1 MELSDLNIFRTVV
14 KAGGV
19 RRAAAQLH
27 RVQSNVTTRVRQL
40 EEELGV
46 ALFIREGRGLQVS
59 PAGRVLLDYADRI
72 LALTQEAREAL
83 HDETPRGV
91 LRLGAMESTAAVRL
105 PGPITEYH
113 RRYPDVT
120 IELKTGN
127 PVQLS
132 TALLNGELDAALV
145 AEPVLESSFEKV
157 SVYDEE
163 LVIVSEAHHPPIKS
177 ARDLKTRTI
186 LVFESGCPHR
196 KRLEDWFRRN
206 RHIPE
211 RTIEMSS
218 YHALLGCA
226 VAGMG
231 VALLPR
237 SVIDGFPERR
247 KLSIHKLPV
256 AHATV
261 RTMMIWRKN
270 AQPPKLRALTETIL
284 SHGQSSRRGAAAKK
298 TRDR

>member
-1 MELSDLNIFRTVV
+1 MELSDLTIFRTVV
-14 KAGGV
+14 EAGGV
-19 RRAAAQLH
+19 RRAAARLH

-40 EEELGV
+40 EDELGV
-46 ALFIREGRGLQVS
+46 ELFIREGRGLQVS
-59 PAGRVLLDYADRI
+59 PAGRVLFDYADRI

-83 HDETPRGV
+83 HDQMPRGV
-91 LRLGAMESTAAVRL
+91 LRLGAMESTAAIRL

-113 RRYPDVT
+113 RRYPEVT

-132 TALLNGELDAALV
+132 RALLNGELDAALV
-145 AEPVLESSFEKV
+145 AEPVTESSFEKV

-163 LVIVSEAHHPPIKS
+163 LVIVGEANHPPIKS

-186 LVFESGCPHR
+186 LVFETGCPHR

-211 RTIEMSS
+211 RTVEMSS
-218 YHALLGCA
+218 YHALLGCV

-231 VALLPR
+231 VGLLPR
-237 SVIDGFPERR
+237 SVVDGFQERG
-247 KLSIHKLPV
+247 KLSVHELPA

-261 RTMMIWRKN
+261 RTLMVWRKK
-270 AQPPKLRALTETIL
+270 AEPPKLRALTEIL
-284 SHGQSSRRGAAAKK
+284 LTHRKSSRRGAGVK
-298 TRDR
+298 TPSS